1 MFLLLWSA
9 LPMGHL
15 LTLVV
20 IPQAQHRCCQKRA
33 MELPVLVTKRFII
46 MILNSLGVSLLFLY
60 AAISGGYQLKT

>member
-1 MFLLLWSA
+1 
-9 LPMGHL
+9 
-15 LTLVV
+15 
-20 IPQAQHRCCQKRA
+20 